1 MYIYDYQNLEEDMT
15 RKLLDIHKRHS
26 LIKSIISSQEVFNQ
40 TQLVK
45 LLKQNGVKVTQATL
59 SRDLTELGVARVPT
73 PKGVIYKI
81 ESVGNEQTLTY
92 HISEEVVSVVANET
106 TVVIKTFPGRAQ
118 GVALFLDKIN
128 PSEILGTVAGDD
140 TILVVPR
147 STKTIEKTYQQLKN
161 IIGFK

>member
-1 MYIYDYQNLEEDMT
+1 MT
-15 RKLLDIHKRHS
+15 KKLLDIHKRHS

-73 PKGVIYKI
+73 SKGVIYKI
-81 ESVGNEQTLTY
+81 ETIGNEQTLKT
-92 HISEEVVSVVANET
+92 HVSEEVVSIVSNET
-106 TVVIKTFPGRAQ
+106 LIVIKTFPGRAQ
-118 GVALFLDKIN
+118 GVALFLDKNN
-128 PSEILGTVAGDD
+128 PNEILGTVAGDD
-140 TILVVPR
+140 TILVIPR
-147 STKTIEKTYQQLKN
+147 SIKSLEKTYQQLKN